1 LNEFAKLCLVNNG
14 ASLDQRQYNFVL
26 LAKTNFSKSTVSPK
40 RFDFAK
46 KSEFALLSKISN
58 ESLTK
63 LLFKNQLI

>member
-1 LNEFAKLCLVNNG
+1 
-14 ASLDQRQYNFVL
+14 